1 MIALSR
7 KKSYRWLILAV
18 TVLVILGVV
27 VLIVVN
33 TEPIVA
39 GASGTLRGRVL
50 DENRKTIRGARVF
63 AYLPDN
69 QTEED
74 RTDWRGRFQ
83 LTGLTNDQTVEVRV
97 FYNGYGHNSF
107 KGLATGGKF
116 DLQIFPH
123 GYELFGKQAPPLQ
136 VEKWFNS
143 QPQSLPQLR
152 GKVVLLHIGIHI
164 DSYDDYN
171 RTVLQMQEK
180 YRSGG
185 LAVIAVYVNHPTSV
199 WPRATTEKEI
209 TTYLKKRNI
218 SFPVGLD
225 EAEFGTSGA
234 TYKAYGAKSSPA
246 KFLIDKKGILR
257 CSPTDKNLEK
267 WVTRLLAE

>member
-1 MIALSR
+1 MITLSR
-7 KKSYRWLILAV
+7 KKSYTWLILAV

-27 VLIVVN
+27 VLMVMN
-33 TEPIVA
+33 AEPIVS
-39 GASGTLRGRVL
+39 GANGTLRGRVL

-63 AYLPDN
+63 TYLPDN
-69 QTEED
+69 QTVQGH
-74 RTDWRGRFQ
+74 TDWRGRFQ
-83 LTGLTNDQTVEVRV
+83 LTGLPSAQTVEVNV
-97 FYNGYGHNSF
+97 FYTGYGHNSF

-152 GKVVLLHIGIHI
+152 DKVVVLHVGIHI
-164 DSYDDYN
+164 DSYDRYN
-171 RTVLQMQEK
+171 RKVLQMHEK
-180 YRSGG
+180 YTDRG
-185 LAVIAVYVNHPTSV
+185 LNVIAVYINSQGN
-199 WPRATTEKEI
+199 WLRRTTEEEI
-209 TTYLKKRNI
+209 SAYLKEHNI
-218 SFPVGLD
+218 DFPVGQD
-225 EAEFGTSGA
+225 KAELGTSGA
-234 TYKAYGAKSSPA
+234 TYKAYGAKASPA
-246 KFLIDKKGILR
+246 KFLIDKKGMLR